1 MDWKL
6 VLQIAGVVLGL
17 LYLWLEYRAD
27 IRLWIVGLI
36 MPLVHGALYYKA
48 GLYADCSMQAY
59 YVLAGLYGWIVW
71 HNAPRRKAAA
81 DRIGHTPLRQ
91 AAGLIAVYTAA
102 HTGIYFLL
110 VGFTN
115 STVPFWDAMTTAGS
129 IVAMWM
135 LSRKYVEQWLV
146 WLAVDLVTVGLYL
159 YKGIPLTAGL
169 YALYSALA
177 VAGYLRWKAKN
188 ARIAIRPQND
198 GRPSPAAGT
207 AFVFE
212 YPGRC
217 AGCLF
222 HIGEV
227 DIAELQGTAFAL
239 ERNVARAIRTRTFVL
254 QHAVDIDGHPVALA
268 DDLGLVP
275 LACRLLA
282 AGIADPCLYRKFP
295 HRFDPGGPCTPEQHQ
310 VARTPGHE
318 LAFDPLG
325 PDLVALLHAL
335 ENAAVRSFAD
345 PAPLGVEPV
354 IAVLPRGTHV
364 AERLPR
370 DTDIAVPDG
379 EYLPGRHFAQAVD
392 DAHPPSKVF
401 AIEKFGSGISA
412 A

>member
-27 IRLWIVGLI
+27 IRLWVVGLI

-91 AAGLIAVYTAA
+91 AAGLIAVYAAA

-177 VAGYLRWKAKN
+177 VAGYLRWKAKMQ
-188 ARIAIRPQND
+188 RIAIRPQND

-227 DIAELQGTAFAL
+227 DIAELQGAAFAL

-254 QHAVDIDGHPVALA
+254 QHAVDIDGHPVAPGRRSRPRSTRLPA
-268 DDLGLVP
+268 SRSRHRRSVP
-275 LACRLLA
+275 LPEISPPVRSRRPLHPRA
-282 AGIADPCLYRKFP
+282 A
-295 HRFDPGGPCTPEQHQ
+295 PGRP
-310 VARTPGHE
+310 
-318 LAFDPLG
+318 
-325 PDLVALLHAL
+325 HAL
-335 ENAAVRSFAD
+335 
-345 PAPLGVEPV
+345 P
-354 IAVLPRGTHV
+354 
-364 AERLPR
+364 
-370 DTDIAVPDG
+370 
-379 EYLPGRHFAQAVD
+379 
-392 DAHPPSKVF
+392 
-401 AIEKFGSGISA
+401 
-412 A
+412 

>member
-27 IRLWIVGLI
+27 IRLWVVGLI

-91 AAGLIAVYTAA
+91 AAGLIAVYAAA

-177 VAGYLRWKAKN
+177 VAGYLRWKAKCAHSN
-188 ARIAIRPQND
+188 PASKRRKAVPCCGDGLRFPSIR
-198 GRPSPAAGT
+198 AA
-207 AFVFE
+207 V
-212 YPGRC
+212 PG
-217 AGCLF
+217 ALF

-227 DIAELQGTAFAL
+227 DIAELQGAAFAL
-239 ERNVARAIRTRTFVL
+239 ERNVARTVRTRTFVL

-268 DDLGLVP
+268 NDLGLVP

-282 AGIADPCLYRKFP
+282 TGIADTRLYREFADG
-295 HRFDPGGPCTPEQHQ
+295 FDPVGPCTPEQHQ

-335 ENAAVRSFAD
+335 ENAAVRCFAD
-345 PAPLGVEPV
+345 PAPLGMEPV

-379 EYLPGRHFAQAVD
+379 EYLPGRHVAQAVD
-392 DAHPPSKVF
+392 DAYPTRKVF